1 MSQPRGPQ
9 PRSLLEMANA
19 FQLSQLVHVA
29 AQLNI
34 GDLLASG
41 PRTVEELAQ
50 DTGTHESS
58 LRRLLR
64 ALAAVGVV
72 SEEADG
78 RLSLTATGVPLR
90 SGVPG
95 SLRDTLR
102 FVVGPWLWRSW
113 GELLYSVRTGEP
125 AFDRLF
131 GMSNFDYWR
140 ENPEVGELHD
150 RFFTAMAAI
159 TAPQIASAYDFGRF
173 VTVVDVGGSEGALL
187 AAVLDAHP
195 KTRGILFD
203 LPHVVATAPE
213 LLSASGVAARCEIV
227 AGDFFSFVP
236 GGGDAYVLKS
246 VLHDWDDEQCALILQ
261 RCREAMLPGGK
272 LLGVE
277 QAFPSR
283 IDGEAS
289 TLQTARLDLAM
300 LLQTHGGRERT
311 QSEYAQLL
319 GRVGLELE
327 EAVPTASPFSILVF
341 RNG

>member
-1 MSQPRGPQ
+1 
-9 PRSLLEMANA
+9 MANA

-41 PRTVEELAQ
+41 PRTIEELAQ
-50 DTGTHESS
+50 ATNTHEPS
-58 LRRLLR
+58 LKRLLR

-78 RLSLTATGVPLR
+78 RLSLTSTGVPLR
-90 SGVPG
+90 SDVPG

-113 GELLYSVRTGEP
+113 GELLESVTTGQP
-125 AFDRLF
+125 AFDRLW

-140 ENPEVGELHD
+140 ENPQVGELHD
-150 RFFTAMAAI
+150 RFFTAMAAL
-159 TAPQIASAYDFGRF
+159 TAPQIAAAYDFGRF
-173 VTVVDVGGSEGALL
+173 GTVVDVGGSEGALL
-187 AAVLDAHP
+187 AAVLEAHP

-213 LLSASGVAARCEIV
+213 FLSASGVAGRCEIV
-227 AGDFFSFVP
+227 AGDFFSSVP
-236 GGGDAYVLKS
+236 DGGDAYVLKS
-246 VLHDWDDEQCALILQ
+246 VLHDWSDEQCGQIVQ
-261 RCREAMLPGGK
+261 QCRKAMAPEGK
-272 LLGVE
+272 LLVVE
-277 QAFPSR
+277 QVFPDR
-283 IDGEAS
+283 IAERPS

-300 LLQTHGGRERT
+300 LLQTQGGRERT

-319 GRVGLELE
+319 GGAGLELE
-327 EAVPTASPFSILVF
+327 EAVRTASPFSILVF
-341 RNG
+341 RKGL